1 MALVSIPSTF
11 RTSRNAEW
19 RPARSCVDVRAGWG
33 ALFVSITARGALLLL
48 VGLLL
53 WSVAPV
59 AAGWSSTVVMSNS
72 MAPRLFAGDVVLIR
86 PVTPDQLAPGQILL
100 ADDPDH
106 VGRLRLHRL
115 TDMDK
120 ATGELTLKGD
130 ANARADSTTV
140 ETEAVHGVAALRVP
154 WVGSPLVWLQE
165 GRIRLLAG
173 AVMAFTAVAA
183 GVWCYRPAPGG
194 APSAQGPARPARRR
208 GGSRGSTS
216 LSRALAAQAQGLHG
230 PAMRTDT
237 RPLPRVPAHIG
248 DADADRRDAREA
260 APEVA

>member
-1 MALVSIPSTF
+1 MALASTPTTSW
-11 RTSRNAEW
+11 TSRNAVW
-19 RPARSCVDVRAGWG
+19 RPARSSVEARAGWG
-33 ALFVSITARGALLLL
+33 ALLVSVTARAALLLL

-115 TDMDK
+115 TGMDK
-120 ATGELTLKGD
+120 GNGELTLKGD

-173 AVMAFTAVAA
+173 AVITFTAVAA
-183 GVWCYRPAPGG
+183 GVWCYRPAPG
-194 APSAQGPARPARRR
+194 APSAQGPASPAPRRGR

-216 LSRALAAQAQGLHG
+216 LSRALAAQAQGLEE
-230 PAMRTDT
+230 PSSRTDT
-237 RPLPRVPAHIG
+237 RPMPRVPARPG
-248 DADADRRDAREA
+248 DAPADGRLRRA
-260 APEVA
+260 ADLV